1 MSLDTAGV
9 APASPPRTSRVR
21 FTGTGAGYFR
31 VWAINLLA
39 CLLTVGLYLPWAR
52 LRKQRW
58 FARHTHL
65 DGDPLEVEGQPWRML
80 VGLIVGYL
88 TVLAWGWSWS
98 WSPWI
103 GLGLTAALLALHPVL
118 FHQGL
123 RFRLSRTH
131 WRGVR
136 LGFDADYGAGLIA
149 LLPLGLCIVTLPAV
163 SGWSGVS
170 GPGPLAALVMV
181 PLALLLPW
189 AHARAKAH
197 QWRHSRLG
205 ERRFE
210 FEDATLA
217 FYGVYV
223 AGLLALVALLML
235 WSLAAAVAVTLGP
248 GRGVSP
254 AVVRVL
260 VVASA
265 LLGLSLMW
273 PWLAALMQRSVWGRL
288 RWGDWRLRADIAPG
302 RHALRVAGHMGLT
315 VLSLGLWWPWAAV
328 AIARER
334 LQAIEVSGPV
344 PLSALVLPGRT
355 ASAPGAVAEAAQGD
369 LNLDLGW

>member
-1 MSLDTAGV
+1 MSPDTSGV
-9 APASPPRTSRVR
+9 APAPPSCTSRVR

-39 CLLTVGLYLPWAR
+39 CLLTLGLYLPWAR

-65 DGDPLEVEGQPWRML
+65 DGHPLEVEGQPWRML
-80 VGLIVGYL
+80 AGLTAAYL
-88 TVLAWGWSWS
+88 ILLIWGWSWA
-98 WSPWI
+98 WSPWA
-103 GLGLTAALLALHPVL
+103 GLGLTAALLALHPLL

-123 RFRLSRTH
+123 RFRLTRTR

-136 LGFDADYGAGLIA
+136 LGFDADYGSGLLA
-149 LLPLGLCIVTLPAV
+149 LLPLGLCLVVPPAASGWLAV
-163 SGWSGVS
+163 SG
-170 GPGPLAALVMV
+170 PAPLIGLGAV
-181 PLALLLPW
+181 PLILLLPW

-205 ERRFE
+205 TRCFE

-223 AGLLALVALLML
+223 AALLALVAMLML
-235 WSLAAAVAVTLGP
+235 GALAGAVTMSLGP
-248 GRGVSP
+248 ARGMSP
-254 AVVRVL
+254 ATVQWL
-260 VVASA
+260 VFAGAV
-265 LLGLSLMW
+265 LGLSLAW
-273 PWLAALMQRSVWGRL
+273 PWLAALTQRSVWGRL
-288 RWGDWRLRADIAPG
+288 RWGEWRLRADIAPG

-315 VLSLGLWWPWAAV
+315 ALSLGLWWPWAAV

-334 LQAIEVSGPV
+334 VQVIEVSGPV
-344 PLSALVLPGRT
+344 PLSSLELPGRA